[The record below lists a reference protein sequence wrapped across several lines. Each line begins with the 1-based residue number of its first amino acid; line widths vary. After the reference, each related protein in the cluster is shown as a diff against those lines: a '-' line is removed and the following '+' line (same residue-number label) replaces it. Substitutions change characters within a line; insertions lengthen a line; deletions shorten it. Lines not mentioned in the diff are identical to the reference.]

1 MIQLILI
8 VAGIPLFLFG
18 GFLVFLLVVGANVV
32 SSDRTYNLP
41 TGLWRDDEADPW
53 PWRAGEDPGLSS
65 QAADASLEE
74 EPRPWWAGAESGSP
88 SQDVGADRLLRRGGR
103 HQPRGFGERIVAR
116 LLLSDR
122 QLRDLQRPRV
132 PRVTIREVLA
142 MAGEALGRLRASDK
156 APSVSSG
163 QGITTG
169 WRIMRLLGKLMP
181 AEAAVRWLGEAE
193 SFMAEADP
201 RLQRSAMRS
210 YLTGAPQVILASW
223 SSPLGRRVRGPRSG
237 SAPWREP

>member
-18 GFLVFLLVVGANVV
+18 CFLVFLLVVGANVV

-41 TGLWRDDEADPW
+41 TGLWRDDEAAPW
-53 PWRAGEDPGLSS
+53 PWRAREDPGPSS
-65 QAADASLEE
+65 QAADAPQEQE
-74 EPRPWWAGAESGSP
+74 TRPWWAGDESGP
-88 SQDVGADRLLRRGGR
+88 PAQDADAYRPLRGGRR
-103 HQPRGFGERIVAR
+103 HQPRGLGQRIVAR

-132 PRVTIREVLA
+132 PRATS
-142 MAGEALGRLRASDK
+142 GLG
-156 APSVSSG
+156 V
-163 QGITTG
+163 TTG
-169 WRIMRLLGKLMP
+169 WRVMRLLGKLMP
-181 AEAAVRWLGEAE
+181 AEAAVRWLEEAE
-193 SFMAEADP
+193 SFMAEAADP

-223 SSPLGRRVRGPRSG
+223 FSPLGRRIRGPRSS
-237 SAPWREP
+237 SAPRRES